1 MARQVSRCSVCSHS
15 ERGAIEVMMARG
27 LSYRVLAKRFGVS
40 QAALGRHRRNKH
52 CPEAVANK
60 ALAIALTGR
69 DVSLADLRRD
79 ESEGLLGHLVSQ
91 RGRLYNIL
99 DRAEGVGESP
109 ALLDLRAAAAIHR
122 ALTSN
127 LEQTARLLGEIGAH
141 STTITNNLVIAPEY
155 LALRSS
161 LLEALSPP
169 QFRAARAAVVSALRQ
184 IETVEPSDEPATIDA
199 TPTIE
204 EHDEAVAIEATPI
217 EYPTD
222 LANRVEP

>member
-40 QAALGRHRRNKH
+40 QAALGRHRRNSH
-52 CPEAVANK
+52 CPEVANK

-69 DVSLADLRRD
+69 DVSLADLGRD
-79 ESEGLLGHLVSQ
+79 ESEDLFGHLVSQ

-109 ALLDLRAAAAIHR
+109 ALLDLRAAAAIHAR
-122 ALTSN
+122 LTAN
-127 LEQTARLLGEIGAH
+127 LELTARLLDEIGTH
-141 STTITNNLVIAPEY
+141 STTVTNNLIVAPQY
-155 LALRSS
+155 LELRAK

-169 QFRAARAAVVSALRQ
+169 QFRAARHAVVAALRD
-184 IETVEPSDEPATIDA
+184 IETIEPTDEPLTVEAKL
-199 TPTIE
+199 IE
-204 EHDEAVAIEATPI
+204 GPS
-217 EYPTD
+217 
-222 LANRVEP
+222 NG